1 MTEKGNDIESQFQ
14 STLLQ
19 EERQREIGHQIKTH
33 MISIHAPTRGATDGI
48 LRVGLTNLFQSTLLQ
63 EERLLDPLCLLG
75 YIFIS
80 IHAPTRGATSR
91 SALSA
96 WLYIHFNPRS
106 YKRSDSYERCYRCH
120 LGNFNPRS
128 YKRSDGK
135 NAQLSLY
142 LSVIIIA

>member
-1 MTEKGNDIESQFQ
+1 MVSVDFLFQ

-80 IHAPTRGATSR
+80 IHAPTRGATVTKDATDATLGIS
-91 SALSA
+91 
-96 WLYIHFNPRS
+96 IHAPTR
-106 YKRSDSYERCYRCH
+106 
-120 LGNFNPRS
+120 G
-128 YKRSDGK
+128 
-135 NAQLSLY
+135 AT
-142 LSVIIIA
+142 